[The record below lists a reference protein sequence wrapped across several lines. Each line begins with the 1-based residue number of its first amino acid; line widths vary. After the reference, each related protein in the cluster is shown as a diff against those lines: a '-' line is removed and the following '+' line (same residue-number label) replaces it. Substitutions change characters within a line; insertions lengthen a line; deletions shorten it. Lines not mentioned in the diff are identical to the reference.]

1 MTTAEHS
8 AFTPPPAPGLGRS
21 LALAL
26 VAHVLQFAALWLVT
40 NWNTRPITFTA
51 EAELW
56 SAVPQAAAP
65 ATVDTPQNPPP
76 GPGTPPPP
84 PAPPPAP
91 QPADTPKVSE
101 ADIALQKKREKELQ
115 QAKEKEKQLA
125 REKARKEQAEKEQKE
140 REAQEKKRQAEQRKK
155 EEARQEAQEKAEAAR
170 AEALRQENLRR
181 MQGLAGATGGENA
194 TGSAARSSGPSAS
207 YASRLVGR
215 IRPNIVMTGEF
226 AGNPRTEVE
235 VRVAADGTI
244 LSSRIVKSSGVKAWD
259 DAVLRAIEK
268 TEIFPKDIDGRV
280 PPVMVLGFRP
290 TD

>member
-8 AFTPPPAPGLGRS
+8 AFAPPPAPGLGRS

-26 VAHVLQFAALWLVT
+26 VAHVLLFAALGLVT
-40 NWNTRPITFTA
+40 NWNTRPITVTA

-65 ATVDTPQNPPP
+65 APVDTPQTPPP
-76 GPGTPPPP
+76 GPGTPPPQ

-91 QPADTPKVSE
+91 QPAETPKVSE

-125 REKARKEQAEKEQKE
+125 REKARKEQAEKDQKE

-155 EEARQEAQEKAEAAR
+155 QEARQEAQEKAEAAR

-207 YASRLVGR
+207 YAGRLVGR
-215 IRPNIVMTGEF
+215 IRPNIVMTGEI

-268 TEIFPKDIDGRV
+268 TEVFPKDIDGRV

>member
-8 AFTPPPAPGLGRS
+8 AFAPPPAPGLGRS

-26 VAHVLQFAALWLVT
+26 GAHVLLFAALGLVT
-40 NWNTRPITFTA
+40 NWNTRPITVTA

-65 ATVDTPQNPPP
+65 ATVDTPQTPPP
-76 GPGTPPPP
+76 GPGTPPPQ
-84 PAPPPAP
+84 PAQPPAP
-91 QPADTPKVSE
+91 QPAETPKVSE

-207 YASRLVGR
+207 YAGRLVGR
-215 IRPNIVMTGEF
+215 IRPNIVMTGEI

>member
-8 AFTPPPAPGLGRS
+8 AFAPPPAPGLGRS

-26 VAHVLQFAALWLVT
+26 VAHVLLFAALGLVT
-40 NWNTRPITFTA
+40 NWNTRPITVTA

-65 ATVDTPQNPPP
+65 APVDTPQTPPP
-76 GPGTPPPP
+76 GPGTPPPQ

-91 QPADTPKVSE
+91 QPAETPKVSE

-125 REKARKEQAEKEQKE
+125 REKARKEQAEKDQKE

-207 YASRLVGR
+207 YAGRLVGR
-215 IRPNIVMTGEF
+215 IRPNIVMTGEI

-268 TEIFPKDIDGRV
+268 TEVFPKDIDGRV

>member
-8 AFTPPPAPGLGRS
+8 AFAPSPAPGLGRS

-26 VAHVLQFAALWLVT
+26 VAHVLLFAALGLVT
-40 NWNTRPITFTA
+40 NWNTRPITVTA

-65 ATVDTPQNPPP
+65 APVNTPQTLPP
-76 GPGTPPPP
+76 GPGTPPPQ

-91 QPADTPKVSE
+91 QPAETPKVSE

-125 REKARKEQAEKEQKE
+125 REKARKEQAEKDQKE

-155 EEARQEAQEKAEAAR
+155 QEARQEAQEKAEAAR

-207 YASRLVGR
+207 YAGRLVGR
-215 IRPNIVMTGEF
+215 IRPNIVMTGEI

-268 TEIFPKDIDGRV
+268 TEVFPKDIDGRV

>member
-8 AFTPPPAPGLGRS
+8 AFAPPPAPGLGRS

-26 VAHVLQFAALWLVT
+26 LAHVLLFAALGLVT
-40 NWNTRPITFTA
+40 NWNTRPITVTA

-65 ATVDTPQNPPP
+65 APVDTPQTPPP
-76 GPGTPPPP
+76 GPGTPPPQ

-91 QPADTPKVSE
+91 QPAETPKVSE

-125 REKARKEQAEKEQKE
+125 REKARKEQAEKDQKE
-140 REAQEKKRQAEQRKK
+140 RETQEKKRHAEQRKK

-207 YASRLVGR
+207 YAGRLVGR
-215 IRPNIVMTGEF
+215 IRPNIVMTGEI

-268 TEIFPKDIDGRV
+268 TEVFPKDIDGRV

>member
-1 MTTAEHS
+1 M
-8 AFTPPPAPGLGRS
+8 
-21 LALAL
+21 
-26 VAHVLQFAALWLVT
+26 
-40 NWNTRPITFTA
+40 
-51 EAELW
+51 
-56 SAVPQAAAP
+56 
-65 ATVDTPQNPPP
+65 
-76 GPGTPPPP
+76 
-84 PAPPPAP
+84 
-91 QPADTPKVSE
+91 SE

-125 REKARKEQAEKEQKE
+125 REKARKEQAEKDQKE

-155 EEARQEAQEKAEAAR
+155 QEARQEAQEKAEAAR

-207 YASRLVGR
+207 YAGRLVGR
-215 IRPNIVMTGEF
+215 IRPNIVMTGEI

-268 TEIFPKDIDGRV
+268 TEVFPKDIDGRV

>member
-8 AFTPPPAPGLGRS
+8 VFAPPPAPGLGRS

-26 VAHVLQFAALWLVT
+26 VAHVLLFAALGLVT
-40 NWNTRPITFTA
+40 NWNTRPITVTA

-56 SAVPQAAAP
+56 SAVPLAAAP
-65 ATVDTPQNPPP
+65 TPVDTPQTLPP
-76 GPGTPPPP
+76 GPGTPSPQ

-91 QPADTPKVSE
+91 QPAETPKVSE

-125 REKARKEQAEKEQKE
+125 REKARKEQAEKDQKE

-207 YASRLVGR
+207 YAGRLVGR
-215 IRPNIVMTGEF
+215 IRPNIVMTGEI

-268 TEIFPKDIDGRV
+268 TEVFPKDIDGRV

>member
-8 AFTPPPAPGLGRS
+8 VFAPPPAPGLGRS

-26 VAHVLQFAALWLVT
+26 LAHVLLFAALGLVT
-40 NWNTRPITFTA
+40 NWNTRPITVTA

-56 SAVPQAAAP
+56 SAVPLAAAP
-65 ATVDTPQNPPP
+65 TPVDTPQTLPS
-76 GPGTPPPP
+76 GPGTPPPQ

-91 QPADTPKVSE
+91 QPAETPKVSE

-125 REKARKEQAEKEQKE
+125 REKARKEQAEKDQKE
-140 REAQEKKRQAEQRKK
+140 RETQEKKRHAEQRKK

-207 YASRLVGR
+207 YAGRLVGR
-215 IRPNIVMTGEF
+215 IRPNIVMTGEI

-268 TEIFPKDIDGRV
+268 TEVFPKDIDGRV